1 MSRSSV
7 QTKNEV
13 PKPDQFLK
21 TGRDRS
27 KSDQI
32 VQRFRQ
38 STFKSKRKRVVFS
51 GTWETTVE
59 EFFPLLCPAREADW
73 IPGWDCDL
81 VYTESG
87 YAEENCVFRTTES
100 NSVGDG
106 LWIFTGFQVNRYV
119 DFVRMQDDLITR
131 ARITVDDNG
140 DGTVTGTW
148 NVLYTGLTER
158 GNAEI
163 AQMPQENP
171 PQAAALSKMINHYLK
186 KGKTIKRAQLAM
198 GMVAGHVKGHLS

>member
-1 MSRSSV
+1 MSSPTV
-7 QTKNEV
+7 QTRSEV
-13 PKPDQFLK
+13 SKPDK
-21 TGRDRS
+21 ISKPDRDRS
-27 KSDQI
+27 RSDRI

-38 STFKSKRKRVVFS
+38 SAFKSERKRVVFS
-51 GTWETTVE
+51 GTWQATVE
-59 EFFPLLCPAREADW
+59 EVFPLLCPAREADW

-87 YAEENCVFRTTES
+87 YAEENCVFRTNKS

-106 LWIFTGFQVNRYV
+106 LWVFTGFQVNQYV
-119 DFVRMQDDLITR
+119 EFVRKQDDLLTR
-131 ARITVDDNG
+131 AHITVDDNG

-163 AQMPQENP
+163 AQMPEEKP
-171 PQAAALSKMINHYLK
+171 PQAAPLIRMIDYYLE
-186 KGKTIKRAQLAM
+186 KGKTINRAQLAM
-198 GMVAGHVKGHLS
+198 DMVAGHVKGHLS